1 MILSRRSL
9 LKLGAV
15 VAGCGL
21 GAWQVRRPGPA
32 AVAAPAAVESA
43 SPARRLLIVNA
54 DDFGMADDI
63 NRGIVEAHVHGIV
76 TSTSLLTTWPG
87 AEAAARLAA
96 GYPELSVGLH
106 VDLDGIEPIGASRR
120 SLDAVGEE
128 IERQLGIFRRL
139 MGRLPTHIDSHHH
152 VHLRFNVARVFLD
165 ISERYG
171 FPLRG
176 FSRVMYIGGFY
187 GQWPTGRSDLARISP
202 AALMALLGDV

>member
-63 NRGIVEAHVHGIV
+63 NRGIVEV
-76 TSTSLLTTWPG
+76 
-87 AEAAARLAA
+87 
-96 GYPELSVGLH
+96 
-106 VDLDGIEPIGASRR
+106 
-120 SLDAVGEE
+120 
-128 IERQLGIFRRL
+128 
-139 MGRLPTHIDSHHH
+139 
-152 VHLRFNVARVFLD
+152 
-165 ISERYG
+165 
-171 FPLRG
+171 
-176 FSRVMYIGGFY
+176 
-187 GQWPTGRSDLARISP
+187 SDLTRRKTIHVRKGKSYLAP
-202 AALMALLGDV
+202 AHG